1 MKDKQ
6 ALREA
11 AEKALPAMQRL
22 LMMPND
28 ELFDEAALNV
38 DGDVDAANAFNLL
51 AGPETMLALLD
62 ELDKKQQY
70 IKLRDQENEDIALTV
85 GKLRVELEHYKSR
98 EERVTKLVLDNST
111 SWDVLY
117 EKLEAAERRIA
128 NNERVMRAV
137 VEAASIRGIRP
148 FEGIECDPPTLE
160 ENAEA
165 CGDAMSARI
174 RELEANP
181 PKPHHNGLM
190 QISNELVQ
198 ARQRIAELERSE
210 TQLINE
216 RDDAESALNDA
227 YKAVMGQAPEWSNW
241 FSFGNAIDEIELAC
255 ELWRNQTDDVI
266 QFRQR
271 IAELEKGHQEAAK
284 QINSWRRLAKQ
295 NIAERGKDISELE
308 AARQRIAELENS
320 ETQLINERDA
330 AESALAD
337 MYQAATGERPE
348 WSNMFG
354 FADAVD
360 VVEERLATL
369 EANQSQTTPT
379 GIQLITEA
387 IGAHGYIVGC
397 LLQGRPDLALEE
409 SRKWVSAFGQAA
421 EIVSAQDA
429 AGIKV
434 KG

>member
-1 MKDKQ
+1 MNIDKQ

-11 AEKALPAMQRL
+11 AEKADSGEWSYEEFNRLDLPGGAHIRINGRAAVYCLNKATGGIEQSRAML
-22 LMMPND
+22 AHI
-28 ELFDEAALNV
+28 AAFSPKV
-38 DGDVDAANAFNLL
+38 A
-51 AGPETMLALLD
+51 LALLD
-62 ELDKKQQY
+62 ELEAETGYREGAFIACNRWHDKF
-70 IKLRDQENEDIALTV
+70 RETED
-85 GKLRVELEHYKSR
+85 
-98 EERVTKLVLDNST
+98 
-111 SWDVLY
+111 
-117 EKLEAAERRIA
+117 KLECAER
-128 NNERVMRAV
+128 
-137 VEAASIRGIRP
+137 
-148 FEGIECDPPTLE
+148 
-160 ENAEA
+160 
-165 CGDAMSARI
+165 
-174 RELEANP
+174 
-181 PKPHHNGLM
+181 
-190 QISNELVQ
+190 
-198 ARQRIAELERSE
+198 
-210 TQLINE
+210 
-216 RDDAESALNDA
+216 
-227 YKAVMGQAPEWSNW
+227 
-241 FSFGNAIDEIELAC
+241 
-255 ELWRNQTDDVI
+255 
-266 QFRQR
+266 
-271 IAELEKGHQEAAK
+271 
-284 QINSWRRLAKQ
+284 
-295 NIAERGKDISELE
+295 
-308 AARQRIAELENS
+308 RIAELENS

-434 KG
+434 KGE